1 MTNPALLDR
10 VSHVIGWGLIHFL
23 WQGTVLAVLLGLTL
37 LVLPRSFA
45 RARYVAGC
53 VTLAL
58 MLLAPT
64 FTIWQLADPR
74 DPASPYFEDV
84 QAAAIVATTASGS
97 EALGDSTTPLPR
109 SSPSGGT
116 ARMVVDAN
124 RVLPWVVMA
133 WAIGVLVCSMR
144 LAGGWWQARRLVRLG
159 TRPIAAHW
167 EDVKETLA
175 ARLGLSRTVRLLEST
190 RLQVPVVVGW
200 LRPVLL
206 VPTAVLG
213 GLSPHQLE
221 AVIAHELAHIR
232 RHDYIVNLLQ
242 SAVETLLFYH
252 PAVWWVSSAVRTE
265 REHCCDDLAVVAC
278 GDAVLYARAL
288 TAIETL
294 RHEELGVAMA
304 VTGSPLLA
312 RVRRLLGAKPP
323 ATAASSGWI
332 VALLTAVMVS
342 GAGVTSWIRGVPVE
356 FIEGRGQA
364 PQEAHVAPDAPI
376 VAESHERSMLD
387 STVQSAERAMQRAMA
402 DQERALVAAARAV
415 ERAQQAE
422 QARESRSASVEA
434 RQVAREAMRQA
445 HEMMRTAHRA
455 ARDAARA
462 IRDAQ
467 HAHWSWWDAPEPPA
481 QCRPG
486 RARTA
491 RGCSSGGA
499 SRPGAPRKGSRSAR
513 MSSGNGGHGTGRPA
527 PGAT

>member
-10 VSHVIGWGLIHFL
+10 VSDVIGWGLIHFL

-37 LVLPRSFA
+37 LVLPRGFA

-64 FTIWQLADPR
+64 FTIWQLADPH

-84 QAAAIVATTASGS
+84 QASALVAAPASGS
-97 EALGDSTTPLPR
+97 ELLGDSTTPLP
-109 SSPSGGT
+109 SASPSRDG
-116 ARMVVDAN
+116 RLVVDAN

-167 EDVKETLA
+167 EQVKDTLA

-190 RLQVPVVVGW
+190 RLHVPVVVGW

-213 GLSPHQLE
+213 GLSPEQLE

-232 RHDYIVNLLQ
+232 RHDYVVNLLQ

-294 RHEELGVAMA
+294 RHEEMGVAMA

-323 ATAASSGWI
+323 ATAASSAWI

-356 FIEGRGQA
+356 FIEGKEQA
-364 PQEAHVAPDAPI
+364 PPGSRGARCPHHGRDAGQP
-376 VAESHERSMLD
+376 H
-387 STVQSAERAMQRAMA
+387 
-402 DQERALVAAARAV
+402 ARWLGAV
-415 ERAQQAE
+415 GR
-422 QARESRSASVEA
+422 
-434 RQVAREAMRQA
+434 
-445 HEMMRTAHRA
+445 
-455 ARDAARA
+455 ARDA
-462 IRDAQ
+462 
-467 HAHWSWWDAPEPPA
+467 
-481 QCRPG
+481 
-486 RARTA
+486 T
-491 RGCSSGGA
+491 
-499 SRPGAPRKGSRSAR
+499 
-513 MSSGNGGHGTGRPA
+513 GNGGSGACPCRRRAGRRTGAAGGAGARIARRLGRGAAAGSRGDEAGSRDDAHGPPGCPRRRARHQGRSPSAVVLVVGRRTGSTGGTRS
-527 PGAT
+527 T